1 MPCVTSKIFMDY
13 LYLHLAKKSLLRK
26 KARTVLTILAIS
38 IGIAAVI
45 VVFAAGYGLERLLN
59 SQLEIF
65 GTDYIEIEVKVPN
78 VGKTSSENATGLAMG
93 VTITTFKNDDLD
105 AILEHE
111 NITDIY
117 GAILGQEAVSYQ
129 DKLKKY
135 FIMGAGSSAPEVDG
149 TDIELGR
156 FYTPEEESSL
166 SQVAVLG
173 FQTWQNLFDGEDP
186 IGKFIKIKGKKYRI
200 IGVMAE
206 RGSAFYFN
214 LDEMIY
220 IPLETMQ
227 KRVLGVDYLTFAVA
241 KLKDP
246 NLAGQTQEDLIYIMR
261 EQHDITD
268 PNKDDFAVN
277 TMDEAQE
284 IFGQIIGSVTVLLV
298 ALVCISL
305 IVGGVGIMNIMYV
318 SVAERTFE
326 IGLRKSVGAK
336 KSDILW
342 QFLTEAVLLTFGGG
356 MAGVIFGAILA
367 YAVKLVAESYNLEW
381 AYNISILSIVVA
393 VGFSIFVG
401 ILFGIYPAKKA
412 AELDPIEALRQD

>member
-1 MPCVTSKIFMDY
+1 MKF
-13 LYLHLAKKSLLRK
+13 LHLELATKALLRK
-26 KARTVLTILAIS
+26 KSRTVLTILAIS

-45 VVFAAGYGLERLLN
+45 MVFAAGHGLEKLLN

-65 GTDYIEIEVKVPN
+65 GTDYIEIEIKVPN

-93 VTITTFKNDDLD
+93 ITITTFKNDDLD
-105 AILEHE
+105 AILEHP

-135 FIMGAGSSAPEVDG
+135 FVMGAGSAAPEVDG

-156 FYTPEEESSL
+156 FYTEEEEHGL

-173 FQTWQNLFDGEDP
+173 YQAWQNIFDGRDP
-186 IGKFIKIKGKKYRI
+186 IGEFVKIQGKKFRVV
-200 IGVMAE
+200 GVMEE

-220 IPLETMQ
+220 VPLETMQ
-227 KRVLGVDYLTFAVA
+227 KKVLGVDYLTFAVA
-241 KLKDP
+241 KMKDP
-246 NLAGQTQEDLIYIMR
+246 GLSGRTQQDLIYIMR

-268 PNKDDFAVN
+268 PDKDDFAVN
-277 TMDEAQE
+277 TMDEARE
-284 IFGQIIGSVTVLLV
+284 IFNQIIGSVTLLLV
-298 ALVCISL
+298 ALVCVSL

-336 KSDILW
+336 RRDILL
-342 QFLTEAVLLTFGGG
+342 QFLTEAIILTLAGGIVG
-356 MAGVIFGAILA
+356 IILGTALA
-367 YAVKLVAESYNLEW
+367 YVVKLIAESYNLSW
-381 AYNISILSIVVA
+381 AYHVSSISILIA
-393 VGFSIFVG
+393 VGFSVFVG
-401 ILFGIYPAKKA
+401 LLFGIYPAGKA
-412 AELDPIEALRQD
+412 SQMDPIEALRQD